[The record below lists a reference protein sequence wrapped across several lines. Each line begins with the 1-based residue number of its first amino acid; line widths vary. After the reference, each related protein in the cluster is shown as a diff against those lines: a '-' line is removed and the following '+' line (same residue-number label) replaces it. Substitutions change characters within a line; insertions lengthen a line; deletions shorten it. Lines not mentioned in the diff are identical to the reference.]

1 MMRRHWYLSLVVA
14 LFASLALSSC
24 LNGDDDEIDDEAN
37 TPASTTASAAPSPT
51 PTPVTAESVLESA
64 SAQWTDT
71 ESARFTLGVEGNAW
85 LDDDESIRLVSAEG
99 NIARPNSVKGSATI
113 NVAIIGEVDISI
125 IAIGEDSY
133 ITNFVSG
140 NWEEAPE
147 DFSYNPAILFDDED
161 GIGPILTE
169 LESPELEGEETVDGR
184 ETRRVTGTVSAET
197 VDEITAGSIQG
208 EDIDVILWID
218 AETDE
223 LVQVELTEPEGVR
236 ENPAT
241 WTLQMSDHN
250 APVEIEPP
258 IASPAAG
265 P

>member
-1 MMRRHWYLSLVVA
+1 MCRHWYFSLVLV
-14 LFASLALSSC
+14 LLASLVTSSC
-24 LNGDDDEIDDEAN
+24 LGGDDDDEETESG
-37 TPASTTASAAPSPT
+37 TPVSTSASAAPSPT
-51 PTPVTAESVLESA
+51 PTPITAESVLESA
-64 SAQWTDT
+64 SAQWAET
-71 ESARFTLGVEGNAW
+71 ESAHFTLGVEGNAW
-85 LDDDESIRLVSAEG
+85 LDDDETIRLVSAEG
-99 NIARPNSVKGSATI
+99 DIARPNSVEGSATI

-140 NWEEAPE
+140 NWKTAPP

-169 LESPELEGEETVDGR
+169 LESPELDGEETIDGR
-184 ETRRVTGTVSAET
+184 ETRRVTGTVTAEA

-223 LVQVELTEPEGVR
+223 IVQVQLTEPEGVR
-236 ENPAT
+236 EDPAT

-258 IASPAAG
+258 IASPTTG